1 LDREL
6 EPLSRFIVDSDS
18 DEDEDMNR
26 QFRTVP
32 PRHQA
37 PGAYPPH
44 QRHEAPKFKPNPKA
58 QAWSPGGNV
67 PTNGVMTYNTMPPT
81 HPQPMVTSTA
91 SNAMLNPLNAGPMQ
105 DPLAANDQMQRIKA
119 AAACEI
125 INNRVI
131 MALKQ
136 HGHGGHQDLSPFK
149 RKKVRKK
156 NPKFKYFKDP
166 NLTNPNNPSYQGPSP
181 KKWRKLRNAKLQPI
195 HCAAGPSFHVSHEGG
210 TPSSVGS
217 PTHSFG
223 SPSYERSPRRNG
235 GRSECRSAPASAS
248 KERPQS
254 LYSFRPHSKPKRDPR
269 RTMLVP
275 VDSQRSP
282 QRPVPPAFQP
292 KMKRVFKQQAAH
304 RSSVPSRSPPPPPMP
319 AMSVSTAS
327 PNRSPVDIA
336 MMSSSRSPSPEGASG
351 SVTAHSVLPP
361 GFDKN
366 SIPKTGTKRMAPAH
380 ANIQSVISANG
391 GIFHPC
397 HGYSTRDISIFDVF
411 PGIVKYQSKRYSEW
425 NRVEFLLSQ
434 SEKPFCGVN
443 GRPLGVNEAEM
454 WFVALKYLFNDI
466 TLGQFDFMTDEMQYI
481 IRQYMAT
488 HKKRIVFLTSI
499 RKHGFLRVIS
509 DISKKL
515 PRDKIKKQMAE
526 DKRRKEKKILGMIA
540 ANEQRRANEAV
551 KRLSQQLARQ
561 AMAHNTPPV
570 GTFTPN
576 VNPYLAVTSAPA
588 SVASLSYPP
597 APVPGVMP
605 PAMPAT
611 QPPLAALPPNPYA
624 FANANG
630 TTPVAP
636 SPQRPT
642 GGLLNAR
649 SVPTPAPIVPRQPY
663 IDWTVGV
670 EHTNEPVLPT
680 NIWTTT
686 GGDAKTLT
694 PWKVDAIVSELGKE
708 MSTPNL
714 PPDTTEK
721 RGRSVES
728 DKNADLSLF
737 INAMEF
743 VPSSEVVGA
752 SGSSSEHDEMKSMK
766 GGNSGSSGETMPST
780 GCPLTEDAGTLST
793 EHLYGDRQ
801 AQDGD
806 SLDVLKWFGGG
817 SQTEVKHNE
826 PTQEMSPI
834 SDPLTDGE
842 VLRMKEETHQTVTDG
857 TPSKETSGDDQ
868 PPGGQDKM
876 AVEVTTESACGSAGA
891 PAAKAMDEGDGVD
904 ARDVAM
910 ESLRASTMKT
920 AGGVGMG
927 MMEDEDMGPEVSFS
941 DVSDAPDIGKAE
953 CEFIAKVN

>member
-81 HPQPMVTSTA
+81 QPLTTQQLSTSAVPTLIN
-91 SNAMLNPLNAGPMQ
+91 SMNPGPLQPLQ
-105 DPLAANDQMQRIKA
+105 DPMANDQMQRIKA

-125 INNRVI
+125 INSRVI

-136 HGHGGHQDLSPFK
+136 HVGHQDLSPFK
-149 RKKVRKK
+149 KKKVRKK

-166 NLTNPNNPSYQGPSP
+166 NLTNPNNPSYQGPSL
-181 KKWRKLRNAKLQPI
+181 KKWRKLRNARPSPIQCGGPAFYVPHDDNGRGDEDLQ
-195 HCAAGPSFHVSHEGG
+195 A
-210 TPSSVGS
+210 PSSTGS
-217 PTHSFG
+217 YAFHSN
-223 SPSYERSPRRNG
+223 PYEQAAPRRSG
-235 GRSECRSAPASAS
+235 GLSKSRS
-248 KERPQS
+248 QS
-254 LYSFRPHSKPKRDPR
+254 MCSFRPHSKPKRDR

-275 VDSQRSP
+275 VATQREL
-282 QRPVPPAFQP
+282 QRPVPPSFQS
-292 KMKRVFKQQAAH
+292 KMKRVQRQQGH
-304 RSSVPSRSPPPPPMP
+304 RQCVPSRSPPPPPVP
-319 AMSVSTAS
+319 EMSVSTDS
-327 PNRSPVDIA
+327 PSGSPVDIA
-336 MMSSSRSPSPEGASG
+336 MTSSDTEAAG
-351 SVTAHSVLPP
+351 TAHSVLPP

-397 HGYSTRDISIFDVF
+397 HGYSTRDVSIFDVF